1 MLNNDYLILRKCPFC
16 GSKKLKIQGTQRKIG
31 ATGTDETV
39 TRETYSVRCNV
50 CHARGGAVSGKVI
63 LTRLRLRESE
73 LPNWA
78 SSRESLKEK
87 AVKAWNRRTNNEQI
101 H

>member
-1 MLNNDYLILRKCPFC
+1 MKERMKPCPFC
-16 GSKKLKIQGTQRKIG
+16 RSKKLKIQGTQRKIG
-31 ATGTDETV
+31 ATGTDEPV
-39 TRETYSVRCNV
+39 ARETYSVRCNV
-50 CHARGGAVSGKVI
+50 CHARGGAVGGKVI

-87 AVKAWNRRTNNEQI
+87 AIEVWNRRASDAEVY
-101 H
+101 

>member
-1 MLNNDYLILRKCPFC
+1 MNDLLKSCPFC

-31 ATGTDETV
+31 VTGTDEPV
-39 TRETYSVRCNV
+39 AHETYSVRCNV

-73 LPNWA
+73 LPKWA

-87 AVKAWNRRTNNEQI
+87 AIKAWNRRASDV
-101 H
+101 

>member
-1 MLNNDYLILRKCPFC
+1 MNDLLNPCPFC

-31 ATGTDETV
+31 ATGTDEPV
-39 TRETYSVRCNV
+39 ACETYSVRCNV

-78 SSRESLKEK
+78 SSKEALQEK
-87 AVKAWNRRTNNEQI
+87 AIKVWNRRTNDEKVR
-101 H
+101 

>member
-1 MLNNDYLILRKCPFC
+1 MPNNDYLNLRKCPFC
-16 GSKKLKIQGTQRKIG
+16 GSKKLKIQGTRRKIG
-31 ATGTDETV
+31 ATGTDEPV
-39 TRETYSVRCNV
+39 VRETYSVRCNV
-50 CHARGGAVSGKVI
+50 CHARGEAVGGKVI

-87 AVKAWNRRTNNEQI
+87 AIEAWNRRASDEQI

>member
-1 MLNNDYLILRKCPFC
+1 MNEELKTCPFC
-16 GSKKLKIQGTQRKIG
+16 GSKKLKIQGTHRRIG
-31 ATGTDETV
+31 RTGTDEPV
-39 TRETYSVRCNV
+39 ARETFSVRCNV
-50 CHARGGAVSGKVI
+50 CHARGGAVGGKVI

-78 SSRESLKEK
+78 SSRDSLKEK
-87 AVKAWNRRTNNEQI
+87 AIEAWNRRASDEQV